1 MTRSTVAILLLHI
14 LLLPPPPLSLAFIS
28 GGEPSAAS
36 FTLFTAI
43 AIRETR
49 WRRGLTGGEVEA
61 TLLFDQSL
69 KRMRVVFFLS
79 VPSLIL
85 GIKIVC
91 PQVRRC
97 WFSFYFPRCKK
108 NNNCF
113 FPSRGRADP
122 AERVNLCA
130 KCRYT
135 VLGIFSDS
143 DFYFLNFKNAF
154 KRSPSHSWQV

>member
-1 MTRSTVAILLLHI
+1 MTRSTVAILLLH
-14 LLLPPPPLSLAFIS
+14 LLLPPPLSLAFIS

-43 AIRETR
+43 AIQETQ
-49 WRRGLTGGEVEA
+49 WRRGLIGGEVEA
-61 TLLFDQSL
+61 TLLFDQSM
-69 KRMRVVFFLS
+69 KRMSFFFFI
-79 VPSLIL
+79 VPSLIM
-85 GIKIVC
+85 GMKIVC
-91 PQVRRC
+91 PHVQRC

-108 NNNCF
+108 TTAF
-113 FPSRGRADP
+113 FPSRGREDP

-143 DFYFLNFKNAF
+143 DFSF
-154 KRSPSHSWQV
+154 